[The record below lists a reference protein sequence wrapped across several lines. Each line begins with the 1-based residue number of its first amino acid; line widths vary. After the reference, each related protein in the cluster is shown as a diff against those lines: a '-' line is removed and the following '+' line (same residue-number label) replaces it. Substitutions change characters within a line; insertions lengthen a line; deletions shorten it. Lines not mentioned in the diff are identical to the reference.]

1 MFGKEL
7 RRHCSCNSHDL
18 LVNVW
23 NCSSP
28 VIDFLSGYEDL
39 VSSGSDHFTLQ
50 GNMRLREVLTEHVVD
65 IHKVLVDFRD
75 ASERIQSSSLQTL
88 GVNRLFSPQ
97 SFVMLNT
104 KSFMN
109 GFMRPTSKAARFYST
124 RTILSLT
131 SASNRSTIM
140 TRGGCTRSYCR
151 RRTWMG
157 FTRRTV
163 TCLFSLYCSRW
174 SVSLHRT
181 IVTHQQCFCEEER
194 YCQEHYSD
202 SSCDYDFSRH

>member
-1 MFGKEL
+1 MTRTLLVLGKEL
-7 RRHCSCNSHDL
+7 RHHCSCNSHDL

-65 IHKVLVDFRD
+65 IHKGLVDFRD
-75 ASERIQSSSLQTL
+75 TSERIQSSSFQTL
-88 GVNRLFSPQ
+88 CVNRLFSLQ
-97 SFVMLNT
+97 SFDYFEHKILHERFHATHFKGCAILFDKDTSYSDISV
-104 KSFMN
+104 KSIHN
-109 GFMRPTSKAARFYST
+109 Q
-124 RTILSLT
+124 
-131 SASNRSTIM
+131 
-140 TRGGCTRSYCR
+140 
-151 RRTWMG
+151 
-157 FTRRTV
+157 
-163 TCLFSLYCSRW
+163 

-181 IVTHQQCFCEEER
+181 IGTHQQCFCEEER

-202 SSCDYDFSRH
+202 SSCNYDFSRH